1 MSILL
6 VARNRNL
13 MPLKEEILRIDP
25 NADVE
30 IWPDVSQPQRVQFA
44 VAWNHPENVFG
55 NYPNLKAVSSLGAGV
70 DHLFSD
76 PSLPDSAR
84 VTRIVAPSLSD
95 QMSDFILAS
104 VLNLMR
110 HTEHYVRM
118 HQRSEWAPR
127 QAFLKKDMTIGIMG
141 LGELGAHTARR
152 LRDNGFR
159 VTGWSRT
166 IKNLEGIRT
175 FTRNQLEDFL
185 NQTNILVCLL
195 PLTSETDGILNLELF
210 KKMKKPAF
218 VINVA
223 RGQHL
228 VEEDL
233 IYALDTG
240 LITHAVLDVF
250 EKEPLPENHP
260 FWNRKTIT
268 ITPHIASVTDPA
280 EAAAVIVDNYKRLL
294 SGMDL
299 LFEANRALGY

>member
-6 VARNRNL
+6 VAHNRNL
-13 MPLKEEILRIDP
+13 VPLKEEILSIDP
-25 NADVE
+25 NVDVE

-44 VAWNHPENVFG
+44 VAWNHPERGFG
-55 NYPNLKAVSSLGAGV
+55 NYPNLKVVSSLGAGV

-76 PSLPDSAR
+76 PSLPEQVR
-84 VTRIVAPSLSD
+84 ITRIVAPSLSD
-95 QMSDFILAS
+95 QMSDYILAS

-110 HTEHYVRM
+110 HTEHYVSM

-127 QAFLKKDMTIGIMG
+127 QAFLKKDITIGIMG
-141 LGELGAHTARR
+141 LGELGTHAARR

-159 VTGWSRT
+159 VTGWSRSP
-166 IKNLEGIRT
+166 KNLAGVRT
-175 FTRNQLEDFL
+175 FTQNEFEEFL
-185 NQTNILVCLL
+185 RQTNILVCLL
-195 PLTSETDGILNLELF
+195 PLTSETDGILSLELF
-210 KKMKKPAF
+210 KKMEKPAF
-218 VINVA
+218 LINVA

-250 EKEPLPENHP
+250 EKEPLPDNHP

-268 ITPHIASVTDPA
+268 ITPHIASVTDIA
-280 EAAAVIVDNYKRLL
+280 EAAAVIVENYKRLL
-294 SGMDL
+294 SGMEL
-299 LFEANRALGY
+299 LYEADRASGY

>member
-1 MSILL
+1 
-6 VARNRNL
+6 V
-13 MPLKEEILRIDP
+13 
-25 NADVE
+25 DVE

-44 VAWNHPENVFG
+44 VAWNHPERVFG
-55 NYPNLKAVSSLGAGV
+55 NYPNLKVVSSLGAGV

-76 PSLPDSAR
+76 PSLPEQVR
-84 VTRIVAPSLSD
+84 ITRIVAPSLSD
-95 QMSDFILAS
+95 QMSDYILSS

-110 HTEHYVRM
+110 HTEYYVSM

-127 QAFLKKDMTIGIMG
+127 QAFLKKDITIGIMG
-141 LGELGAHTARR
+141 LGELGTHAARR

-159 VTGWSRT
+159 VTGWSRSP
-166 IKNLEGIRT
+166 KNLAGVRT
-175 FTRNQLEDFL
+175 FTQNEFEEFL
-185 NQTNILVCLL
+185 RQTNILVCLL

-210 KKMKKPAF
+210 KKMEKPAF
-218 VINVA
+218 LINVA

-250 EKEPLPENHP
+250 DKEPLPDNHP

-268 ITPHIASVTDPA
+268 ITPHIASVTDIA
-280 EAAAVIVDNYKRLL
+280 EAAAVIVENYKRLL
-294 SGMDL
+294 SGMEL
-299 LFEANRALGY
+299 LYEADRESGY